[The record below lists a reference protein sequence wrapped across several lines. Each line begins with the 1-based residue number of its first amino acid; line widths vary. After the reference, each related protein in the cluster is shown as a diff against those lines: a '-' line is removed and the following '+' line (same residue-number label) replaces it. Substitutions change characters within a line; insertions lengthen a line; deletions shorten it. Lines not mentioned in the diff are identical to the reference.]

1 MNDLVHFIEDSM
13 RLEEL
18 DISWNQFSAAEF
30 ETLLKT
36 LSVNKRLHDLNL
48 SWNNMSENEPLKKTP
63 TKPISDPY
71 QHRLVSI

>member
-1 MNDLVHFIEDSM
+1 MTDLVTFIEDSM

-36 LSVNKRLHDLNL
+36 LSKNKRLHDLNL
-48 SWNNMSENEPLKKTP
+48 SWNNMSETEPPKKAQSKT
-63 TKPISDPY
+63 I
-71 QHRLVSI
+71 